1 MEENRRID
9 NELHWSWF
17 TLVFSFSS
25 AMFCVLGDTFL
36 TKPSLSSRL
45 WLRSLGDSLT
55 HGVVG
60 ACCWA
65 AVIVVEENFQR
76 PSTWGKVLLAGV
88 LASTI
93 DIDHFVAAKSFD
105 LKVRISIWSDDVNN
119 EKAKYS
125 KEMLFYFKHR
135 LLCELCL
142 LGCNQFTK
150 KTYSTC
156 IQFAVECDVFNMD
169 SFKDHTRTRQA
180 HSVFTVDVNHCLGIS
195 SHSRCSKE
203 RTLVS
208 TIGIYT
214 SNTLFIVF
222 ITRIYVTNFCKIINY
237 YWSQRQFGN
246 RVQWITSWFTKCLI
260 EIKSSMT
267 ETGKQFNFLLPSHT
281 HLEKMTMKFSKDV
294 PFTIWTEWPI
304 RDIQRY
310 LHFTGSTHSN
320 FL

>member
-1 MEENRRID
+1 MQENRRID

-36 TKPSLSSRL
+36 TKPSLSSRP

-55 HGVVG
+55 LGVVG

-76 PSTWGKVLLAGV
+76 PSKCCWLVFWPRPLILTTLLPRNRLTW
-88 LASTI
+88 
-93 DIDHFVAAKSFD
+93 
-105 LKVRISIWSDDVNN
+105 RWESDDVNN

-125 KEMLFYFKHR
+125 KEMLFYFKHC

-156 IQFAVECDVFNMD
+156 IQFAVECDIFNVD

-222 ITRIYVTNFCKIINY
+222 ITRIYITNFCKIINY

-267 ETGKQFNFLLPSHT
+267 ETGKQSNFLLPSHT

-304 RDIQRY
+304 RDIQRC